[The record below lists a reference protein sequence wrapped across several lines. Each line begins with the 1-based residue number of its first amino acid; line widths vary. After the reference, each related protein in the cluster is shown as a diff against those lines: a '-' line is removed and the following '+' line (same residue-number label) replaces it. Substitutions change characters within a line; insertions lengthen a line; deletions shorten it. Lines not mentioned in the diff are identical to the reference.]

1 MKYLGHIISIEE
13 VETNPKKIE
22 AMRNWP
28 IPHLVKE
35 LGGFLVLSG
44 LQETHMKI
52 QGDQQVTH

>member
-1 MKYLGHIISIEE
+1 VFILLKKKMKYLGHIISIEE

-44 LQETHMKI
+44 L
-52 QGDQQVTH
+52 